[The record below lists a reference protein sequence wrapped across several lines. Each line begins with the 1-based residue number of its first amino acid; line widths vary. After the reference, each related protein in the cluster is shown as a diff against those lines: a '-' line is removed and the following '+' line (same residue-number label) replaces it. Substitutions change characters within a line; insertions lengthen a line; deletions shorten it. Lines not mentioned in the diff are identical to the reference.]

1 MNGDGVGVHATALGT
16 NTAGILEG
24 SGSLG
29 RARRAA
35 GAIVSSGRGCE
46 QALAEA
52 VPLLS
57 VAGEADVGA

>member
-16 NTAGILEG
+16 KTAGIWEG
-24 SGSLG
+24 SGSFG
-29 RARRAA
+29 STRRAA
-35 GAIVSSGRGCE
+35 GATAVSGGGCE

-52 VPLLS
+52 APLLS